1 MEQGYLNE
9 KRKNDTETC
18 DESIPVATEEV
29 RKGNERRGASCSS
42 SERKASPSGGERA
55 GGNLHPA
62 RASPPCD
69 SLRRAYEDLEGAGLS
84 HPGF

>member
-29 RKGNERRGASCSS
+29 RKGNERQARGIV
-42 SERKASPSGGERA
+42 
-55 GGNLHPA
+55 
-62 RASPPCD
+62 
-69 SLRRAYEDLEGAGLS
+69 
-84 HPGF
+84 FII